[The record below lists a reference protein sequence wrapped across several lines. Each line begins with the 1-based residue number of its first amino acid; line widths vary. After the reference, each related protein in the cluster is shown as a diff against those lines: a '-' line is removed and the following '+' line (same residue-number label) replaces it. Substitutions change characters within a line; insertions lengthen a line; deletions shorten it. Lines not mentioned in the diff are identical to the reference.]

1 VKPFIVPRAELVF
14 RVSRA
19 SGPGGQHV
27 NKTSTRVE
35 VLWDLIRSP
44 SLDDARR
51 ERLRHTLRTR
61 LDASGILRVAAS
73 ARRSQRQNRLA
84 AVRRLQQ
91 LVDEALYEPPPRRR
105 TRPPPHAKE
114 ARLEAKRRRG
124 QTKSRRSRVRE
135 DE

>member
-51 ERLRHTLRTR
+51 ERLRHKLRTR